1 MLSRLLLGLLAIAL
15 AAWLLFGEFHAPV
28 DPVAEAA
35 QGFAPRYSLDQLKL
49 LRTDEQGQPV
59 LALSASHADY
69 FDDGSAELKTIVA
82 LGLSGM
88 AAPWQL
94 QAPRGLVPVGEQRL
108 ELLAP
113 VTGLGRWPD
122 GEPLRLTAADVW
134 IDDQRKRIESSRP
147 VAIESE
153 SRSAKAQSFSAPF
166 NAASLQLN
174 SVEMRYALRD

>member
-1 MLSRLLLGLLAIAL
+1 MAARLLLGLLAIAL

-49 LRTDEQGQPV
+49 LRTDESGQPV

-69 FDDGSAELKTIVA
+69 FDDGSAELKTIEA
-82 LGLSGM
+82 RGLSGL
-88 AAPWQL
+88 AAPWRL
-94 QAPRGLVPVGEQRL
+94 QSPRGLVPVGEQRL
-108 ELLAP
+108 QLQAP
-113 VTGLGRWPD
+113 VSGVGRWPD
-122 GEPLRLTAADVW
+122 GEPLRLSASEVW
-134 IDDQRKRIESSRP
+134 IDDQRKRIESSQP

-153 SRSAKAQSFSAPF
+153 SRSATARSFSAPF